1 MTAHVSGARGGGKEV
16 EMDCLTD
23 REQGTAGGFSSPSVT
38 LFCLDKG
45 DRKLRAHT
53 LAPNK
58 AVWYRAHSRMK
69 AVSPLVVALIKFL
82 DTQTGVPAYHLV
94 LA

>member
-1 MTAHVSGARGGGKEV
+1 
-16 EMDCLTD
+16 MDCLTD

-45 DRKLRAHT
+45 DRKLRANT

-58 AVWYRAHSRMK
+58 AHSRMK
-69 AVSPLVVALIKFL
+69 AVSPLVFALIKFL